1 MADGAVLTVK
11 EVAERLRIH
20 PVTVRLW
27 LKDGRLRGVRIG
39 GTKTGWRI
47 PASEVDR
54 ILSGRPATDVEEG
67 GKAEAA

>member
-54 ILSGRPATDVEEG
+54 ILAGRPVQDAEEE